1 MEACPAS
8 DDVTN
13 ITVDFEIEPN
23 GKVKM
28 LTCGDQIHSKPFYCW
43 GWSCPQASVDAELL
57 HQLTLRIAH
66 QAKARKVLG
75 FVKITFLTFLDDQN
89 CQHVWATGMKVKKFF
104 SRLFSDF
111 INNFAVRLHHL
122 TCCTCQN
129 FSNFQLEQL

>member
-1 MEACPAS
+1 MEACPAAE
-8 DDVTN
+8 DVTN

-75 FVKITFLTFLDDQN
+75 FVKVTFLTFLDDEN
-89 CQHVWATGMKVKKFF
+89 CQHVWATGMKVGKILKT
-104 SRLFSDF
+104 LFLHKIS
-111 INNFAVRLHHL
+111 IRLHHQ

-129 FSNFQLEQL
+129 FSSFQQEQL